1 LVDGGMIETNAGTGD
16 PAEKTGRSAAEE
28 LVRHVKAGGCVDEH
42 LQDQVLPLTHCR
54 GLTPCS
60 LQ

>member
-1 LVDGGMIETNAGTGD
+1 MIETNAGTGD

-28 LVRHVKAGGCVDEH
+28 LVRNVKAGGCVDEH